1 MFPRRFFQKNT
12 RVSSA
17 VAEPDV
23 SPEIAVPVG
32 RLSKED
38 LQPRLSV
45 HQGIPAT
52 ASILAFEPVQRV
64 LAVASLDGR
73 IKLFGL
79 PGLEILLQSP
89 TPAPCKFLK
98 FMNNGEQLVQITTQN
113 NIEIWNLEKQELAC
127 SLKWEHDITAIATL
141 QGTPYMY
148 IGDENG
154 TVSVLQCE
162 DSGQQATQ
170 MAYCIPAHI
179 TLVKAGSSTAPSVVG
194 ILPQPHAAY
203 SRVVIAYANGLIVLW
218 GLHETQVLAVRGGTA
233 VQRKQLAEYS
243 TKLERTRSIAE
254 RVMEQAVTL
263 GEQFTSSSSSKS
275 STLEEE
281 DEEEKEICTVCWACS
296 RGNVLAAG
304 YVDGEI
310 WLWSIPLVS
319 KERGQGEQNDPH
331 PPTSSGIPL
340 RKLDLAPGKAMK
352 MPVILL
358 SWCGSSKTCK
368 GGSGRL
374 HVYGGHDLGSPQSL
388 MVLSLEGESSDE
400 LKPLELSLHG
410 PFADMVLLP
419 SAGGD
424 LNTPAAALLVLTS
437 PGLLHIYD
445 GAGIDSFFNAA
456 TEDGCSPSSLQPVP
470 WQSPTTAE
478 VVAVKLITVSRLA
491 AAANVLIQL
500 TQNHKVLPYALPA
513 GTRWPITG
521 GVASRVTSSG
531 DQGKK
536 MNILLTGHKTGIIQ
550 VWDASSPTIQH
561 ICTVEAQN
569 KDNPAP
575 VNVMDFCGESGL
587 LAVGDQQGKVHVFRL
602 NAQAQEVK
610 CYKIT
615 SGTPTEEVFNTAAGF
630 QCIAALTVHLAAIQ
644 TVVVT
649 HDPARLAVGDESGMV
664 SLLDLGTCSLLFY
677 CNFFESN
684 LSITSLVVTSTQSS
698 NESMHTTSPPSSPS
712 TSQKQPIPPS
722 FTTMVYAAN
731 KNGAVVVLDGS
742 TGGHLAGPL
751 QPQNSSV
758 TVSMHILDAS
768 GAVTQVVSCKE
779 HAEEDQSKP
788 QLVPVGTDNLYL
800 LICSEKSLR
809 LYSSSAVMQGSG
821 DTLQEVELQTP
832 CGWAATF
839 KVPSTNASSL
849 VLLNQSGWLEIRSLP
864 DLGILYETTLSSC
877 LSWQLE
883 LSSNFWRT
891 LACAENGHLLLID
904 EGRELIQLSLLKEET
919 ELRLPQCLP
928 HIYDKDLAAAAEA
941 AMKYAMSQ
949 PKKSQTQGLLG
960 VLMEFK
966 SSLEQGPAVHSASE
980 LPKLLS
986 SQPFTIPSVL
996 PSDLGS
1002 PSDSSA
1008 LDTDINLEIG
1018 IAPRHFS
1025 DIIPTSAVSKET
1037 SDVEDDRR
1045 QLLGDDNKP
1054 RQRTTDEIK
1063 AAYGHAKALDAS
1075 SAAGLARDK
1084 LMERGQKLQSINQ
1097 RTEEMQ
1103 AGAEDFASM
1112 AEQLA
1117 KKMERRKWWEF

>member
-89 TPAPCKFLK
+89 TPAPGKFLK

-162 DSGQQATQ
+162 DGGQQATQ

-281 DEEEKEICTVCWACS
+281 DEEEKEICTICWACS

-319 KERGQGEQNDPH
+319 KERGQGEQNDPR

-388 MVLSLEGESSDE
+388 MMLSLEGESSNE

-575 VNVMDFCGESGL
+575 VNVMDFCGESAL

-768 GAVTQVVSCKE
+768 GAVMQVVSCKE
-779 HAEEDQSKP
+779 HAEVDQSKP

-832 CGWAATF
+832 CCWAATF
-839 KVPSTNASSL
+839 KVPSTNASGL

-891 LACAENGHLLLID
+891 LACAENGHLLLRNYVY
-904 EGRELIQLSLLKEET
+904 GLISLSLS
-919 ELRLPQCLP
+919 RLPQCLP

-949 PKKSQTQGLLG
+949 PKKQSQTQGLLG

-986 SQPFTIPSVL
+986 LQPFTIPSVL

-1018 IAPRHFS
+1018 IAPCHFS

-1037 SDVEDDRR
+1037 VSDVEDDRR

>member
-23 SPEIAVPVG
+23 SPEIAVSVG

>member
-1 MFPRRFFQKNT
+1 MFPRRFFQKST

-64 LAVASLDGR
+64 IAVASLDGR

-127 SLKWEHDITAIATL
+127 SLEWEHDITAIAML

-281 DEEEKEICTVCWACS
+281 DEEEKEICTICWACS

-319 KERGQGEQNDPH
+319 KERGQGEQNDPR

-388 MVLSLEGESSDE
+388 MILSLEGESSDE

-424 LNTPAAALLVLTS
+424 LSTPAAALLVLTS

-575 VNVMDFCGESGL
+575 VTVMDFCGESGL

-788 QLVPVGTDNLYL
+788 QLIPVGTDNFYL

-832 CGWAATF
+832 CCWAATF
-839 KVPSTNASSL
+839 KVPSTNASGL

-891 LACAENGHLLLID
+891 LACAENGHLLLRNYVY
-904 EGRELIQLSLLKEET
+904 GLISLSLS
-919 ELRLPQCLP
+919 RLPQCLP

-949 PKKSQTQGLLG
+949 PKKQSQTQGLLG

-986 SQPFTIPSVL
+986 LQPFTIPSVL

-1018 IAPRHFS
+1018 IAPCHFS
-1025 DIIPTSAVSKET
+1025 DIIPTGKET

>member
-1 MFPRRFFQKNT
+1 MFPRRFFQKST
-12 RVSSA
+12 RVSSV

-38 LQPRLSV
+38 LQPRLSL

-79 PGLEILLQSP
+79 PGVEILLQSP

-127 SLKWEHDITAIATL
+127 SLKWEHDITAIAML

-203 SRVVIAYANGLIVLW
+203 SRVVVAYANGLIVLW

-281 DEEEKEICTVCWACS
+281 DEEEKEICTICWACS

-310 WLWSIPLVS
+310 WLWSIPSVS
-319 KERGQGEQNDPH
+319 KERGQGEQNDPR
-331 PPTSSGIPL
+331 PPISSGIPL

-445 GAGIDSFFNAA
+445 GAGIDSCFNAA

-478 VVAVKLITVSRLA
+478 VVAVKLIMVSRLA

-521 GVASRVTSSG
+521 GMASRVTSSG
-531 DQGKK
+531 DQGEK

-561 ICTVEAQN
+561 ICTVEAQVIRHN
-569 KDNPAP
+569 HIPMS
-575 VNVMDFCGESGL
+575 VEFTVMDFCGESGL
-587 LAVGDQQGKVHVFRL
+587 LAVGDQQGKVHVYRL

-630 QCIAALTVHLAAIQ
+630 QCMAALTVHLAAIQ

-649 HDPARLAVGDESGMV
+649 HDPARLAVGDDSGMV

-768 GAVTQVVSCKE
+768 GAVMQVVSCKE

-788 QLVPVGTDNLYL
+788 QLVPVGTDDLYL

-809 LYSSSAVMQGSG
+809 LYSSSAVMQGYG

-832 CGWAATF
+832 CCWAATF
-839 KVPSTNASSL
+839 KVPSTNASGL
-849 VLLNQSGWLEIRSLP
+849 VLLNQSGRLEIRSLP

-891 LACAENGHLLLID
+891 LACAENGHLLLRNYVY
-904 EGRELIQLSLLKEET
+904 GLISLSVS
-919 ELRLPQCLP
+919 RLPQCLP

-949 PKKSQTQGLLG
+949 PKKQSQTQGLLG

-1008 LDTDINLEIG
+1008 LDTDVNLEIG
-1018 IAPRHFS
+1018 IAPCHFS
-1025 DIIPTSAVSKET
+1025 DIIPTGKET
-1037 SDVEDDRR
+1037 SDVEDSRR

-1054 RQRTTDEIK
+1054 RQRTADEIK

-1084 LMERGQKLQSINQ
+1084 LVERGQKLQSINQ